1 MLSVHFFTS
10 VDMILRNI
18 FSGLF
23 VVVMSLTLQAQEQVP
38 LIPKPVN
45 ATKIS
50 ATFLLDQ
57 HTQIV
62 AEEGAKP
69 IAEYLQTE
77 ILKNKGISLR
87 SADRAVANTIDLQL
101 RPNRKQAIES
111 YQLTIKENKI
121 EIKAAHVKGLFAG
134 VCSLMQ
140 LIRQQ
145 KTNGKTIGL
154 AGWNIYDQ
162 PRYAWRGLMLDES
175 RHFFGMQK
183 VKQLL
188 DWMAFYKLNKF
199 HWHLTDQQGWRIEIK
214 AYPKLTLIGGVGNQT
229 DSLAKAQYYTQEEIK
244 EIVRY
249 AAERYIDVIPEIDM
263 PGHAT
268 AANKAYPA
276 FSGGGSEK
284 YPEFTFNPAKETTY
298 QYLTNILRE
307 VDVLLP
313 SQMIHIGADEV
324 HFGNQH
330 WNKDEAVQQLMTTDH
345 LKDLAAVETYFV
357 KRMADSIKNLSNQ
370 VLAWDEVVNGTLS
383 PQNTTVFWW
392 RHDKPE
398 ILQQAIKA
406 GFEVVLCPRLPLY
419 FDFVQDSS
427 HLIGRKWSGSFV
439 PLQNVYH
446 FPTKAITD
454 LPNANSLIRGIQ
466 ANIWTEAI
474 ADEQQLDFKLFPRI
488 AALAEAAWTKNEQK
502 DLPGFNKR
510 LKGHLKI
517 YTDGG
522 ISFFNPFNPEN
533 SPEPITPLQRN
544 GLRTDHEAQTA
555 QERGLIK

>member
-1 MLSVHFFTS
+1 M
-10 VDMILRNI
+10 
-18 FSGLF
+18 
-23 VVVMSLTLQAQEQVP
+23 VVASLTLQAQEQVP

-50 ATFLLDQ
+50 TTFLLDQ

-69 IAEYLQTE
+69 IAEYLLTE

-87 SADRAVANTIDLQL
+87 SADRAVTNTIDLQL
-101 RPNRKQAIES
+101 RPDRKQAIES

-134 VCSLMQ
+134 VSSLMQ

-145 KTNGKTIGL
+145 KMNGKTIGL

-307 VDVLLP
+307 VDALFP

-330 WNKDEAVQQLMTTDH
+330 WNKDAAVQQLMTTDH

-454 LPNANSLIRGIQ
+454 LPNANSLITGIQ

-488 AALAEAAWTKNEQK
+488 AALAEAAWTKTEQK